1 MSLVTNS
8 KAQTQDLIEH
18 ARIARWSCEGDD
30 WVLRAHASQMRAAL
44 SPALII
50 TAAVIGGVG
59 GLIASGAGVG
69 ITKALLTVI
78 LLGGTVLSFGYIMY
92 LSILAR
98 DVTLRFT
105 PSMIEIRDGSGD
117 PQSWPYTAL
126 TRLLLVHDGA
136 PAKIILTADGQ
147 RISWVTGQ
155 IYRMNGR
162 ERLIEDIPSAVV
174 ERLGHVGLHMAQTVR
189 GKILRTEF
197 DRIAR

>member
-8 KAQTQDLIEH
+8 KAQTQDPIEH
-18 ARIARWSCEGDD
+18 ARIARWSSEGDD
-30 WVLRAHASQMRAAL
+30 WVLHAHASQMRAAL

-50 TAAVIGGVG
+50 TSAAIGGVG

-69 ITKALLTVI
+69 IAKAILTVV
-78 LLGGTVLSFGYIMY
+78 LLGGTVLTFGYIMY

-117 PQSWPYTAL
+117 PQSWPYTAVA
-126 TRLLLVHDGA
+126 RLLLVHDGA

-147 RISWVTGQ
+147 RISWVMGQ
-155 IYRMNGR
+155 IHRMNGR
-162 ERLIEDIPSAVV
+162 ERLIADGPAQLV
-174 ERLGHVGLHMAQTVR
+174 ERLDHAGLHMAQTVR

-197 DRIAR
+197 DRTAR